1 MRRHAPFETW
11 GISMFL
17 APIRSAARKIATVAI
32 LSVSTLGTAAF
43 GATPL
48 VDSNWVNAHL
58 NDDNVV
64 ILDIRSP
71 VGGSSK
77 DDYLKGHV
85 PGAIHSAY
93 PGPWRTTRDGV
104 DGVLPS
110 VEKLEAYLSEL
121 GVAEGK
127 TVVIVPAGNTSLDFG
142 AAARIYWTFK
152 VLGHD
157 DVSILD
163 GGYADWISD
172 ASRPVETGDV
182 TPVGDLFVA
191 ELRPELNISTPDV
204 EKIVADKPAQT
215 VLLDARPEAFYLGK
229 KRHPAAERFGRL
241 PGSVN
246 LDHDTFFDAE
256 TGRLKPTDALQS
268 AIPADLSD
276 KALDIVSY
284 CNTGHWAATDWFVMS
299 ELLGYENV
307 RMYDESMV
315 GWTHSP
321 DRVVDSDRTRLDDL
335 KDWIASIGS

>member
-1 MRRHAPFETW
+1 MPFRTWGKAMDFAPF
-11 GISMFL
+11 
-17 APIRSAARKIATVAI
+17 RSAARTIAAVAF
-32 LSVSTLGTAAF
+32 LSVATLGTAAL

-48 VDSNWVNAHL
+48 VDADWL
-58 NDDNVV
+58 NSRLGDESVV
-64 ILDIRSP
+64 VLDVRSP

-85 PGAIHSAY
+85 PGAVHSAY
-93 PGPWRTTRDGV
+93 PGPWRTTREGI

-121 GVAEGK
+121 GVADGK

-152 VLGHD
+152 VLGHE

-163 GGYADWISD
+163 GGHAAWISD
-172 ASRPVETGDV
+172 ASRPVESGDV
-182 TPVGDLFVA
+182 TPVGDLFIA
-191 ELRPELNISTPDV
+191 DLRPELNISTPDV
-204 EKIVADKPAQT
+204 EKIVADNPART
-215 VLLDARPEAFYLGK
+215 VLLDARPEDFFLGK
-229 KRHPAAERFGRL
+229 KRHASAERFGRL

-256 TGRLKPTDALQS
+256 AGRLKPQAALVS
-268 AIPADLSD
+268 AVPAGLSD
-276 KALDIVSY
+276 RSLEIVSY

-315 GWTHSP
+315 GWTHGA
-321 DRVVDSDRTRLDDL
+321 DRIVDSDRTRLDDL